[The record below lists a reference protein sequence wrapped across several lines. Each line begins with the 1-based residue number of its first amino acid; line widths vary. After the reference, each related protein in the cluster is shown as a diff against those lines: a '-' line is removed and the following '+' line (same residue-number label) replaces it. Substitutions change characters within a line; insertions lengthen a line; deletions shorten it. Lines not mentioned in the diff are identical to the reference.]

1 MMDAG
6 KLGRILK
13 SMEEHDV
20 PQLIISDPVSYTHLD
35 VYKRQAFRRD
45 GGLGTG
51 GVWCILHSSGDLNC
65 QIR

>member
-20 PQLIISDPVSYTHLD
+20 PQLIISDPT
-35 VYKRQAFRRD
+35 
-45 GGLGTG
+45 
-51 GVWCILHSSGDLNC
+51 GDLLPCWKEN
-65 QIR
+65 RSR

>member
-20 PQLIISDPVSYTHLD
+20 PQLIISDPLAIYYLV
-35 VYKRQAFRRD
+35 
-45 GGLGTG
+45 G
-51 GVWCILHSSGDLNC
+51 
-65 QIR
+65 